1 MKFLFYFQIFSL
13 HLISIGSI
21 GAQRFCTL
29 IALRVCGID
38 AHIYAF
44 IILSKKREKNKT
56 ISSLCLNGKNK
67 PEKNTQVSTLY
78 RNKTQNTKKENNNTK
93 SIISI
98 GRTSWDVLIT
108 LYPFKFPHIVVVYT
122 CVSLGLPKKNG
133 CQLYYVLLYRFG
145 EVSWK
150 ELGHQQTDTFSVWW
164 ANKKNKQLR
173 KIFF

>member
-56 ISSLCLNGKNK
+56 ISSLCLNGKK
-67 PEKNTQVSTLY
+67 KTEKNTRPLY
-78 RNKTQNTKKENNNTK
+78 IGTKRKTQKKK
-93 SIISI
+93 III
-98 GRTSWDVLIT
+98 QRV
-108 LYPFKFPHIVVVYT
+108 
-122 CVSLGLPKKNG
+122 
-133 CQLYYVLLYRFG
+133 
-145 EVSWK
+145 
-150 ELGHQQTDTFSVWW
+150 
-164 ANKKNKQLR
+164 
-173 KIFF
+173 